1 MDNIIG
7 CWVLLSIKKDNGHPG
22 YFQVIFKKNKNKC
35 VCLSLDPF
43 CGRYCWLACPAL
55 NLKFFYLFDSNYR
68 NWKSKILAFPATLVL
83 RVALWL
89 IRTKE
94 TSSGVSPY
102 LVDCDQKRMNQ
113 TTVIT
118 SLSHWIHATS
128 HLSSNLLPNKII
140 SHLFKPLMIGFI
152 HSRG

>member
-7 CWVLLSIKKDNGHPG
+7 CWVLVSIKKGNGHPG
-22 YFQVIFKKNKNKC
+22 YFQINVYGWAWN
-35 VCLSLDPF
+35 PF

-55 NLKFFYLFDSNYR
+55 NLNFFSLFNSNYR

-89 IRTKE
+89 IRAKRHLVGSLLVPLFLLIE
-94 TSSGVSPY
+94 WGPVSWGCGSY
-102 LVDCDQKRMNQ
+102 LMDYDGKRMNQ

-118 SLSHWIHATS
+118 SLSHWIHATN
-128 HLSSNLLPNKII
+128 HLPSNLLSNNNFP
-140 SHLFKPLMIGFI
+140 FI
-152 HSRG
+152 